1 MRALGR
7 LWLLGS
13 RRSGSGCGTRG
24 TATRGTATRGTATWS
39 TSTRADVLAQ
49 DSLVGNGDD
58 AALGLLASGS
68 AAGDEI
74 GSAGRSGGG

>member
-1 MRALGR
+1 MRALGW

-24 TATRGTATRGTATWS
+24 TATRGTATWS
-39 TSTRADVLAQ
+39 ASTRADVLAQ